1 MTGIYVDLDG
11 VLANF
16 TERYWEVTGEDFSEI
31 EDSVV
36 RWGKLKGKEE
46 GFYRRILPFRG
57 YEQFM
62 KELEA
67 KSLRHRFPLRVLTA
81 LPTVIEFDTAAQEKL
96 DWCRQYL
103 NLVFPVLIVKSS
115 QEKQFVCN
123 QGDILIDDNPRNVAQ
138 WMNCGGIAIR
148 HIDFQDTLIQLGELL

>member
-57 YEQFM
+57 YEQF
-62 KELEA
+62 KIGRA
-67 KSLRHRFPLRVLTA
+67 HV
-81 LPTVIEFDTAAQEKL
+81 
-96 DWCRQYL
+96 
-103 NLVFPVLIVKSS
+103 
-115 QEKQFVCN
+115 
-123 QGDILIDDNPRNVAQ
+123 
-138 WMNCGGIAIR
+138 
-148 HIDFQDTLIQLGELL
+148 

>member
-31 EDSVV
+31 EDSGV

-46 GFYRRILPFRG
+46 GFYREILPYQG

-62 KELEA
+62 KEM
-67 KSLRHRFPLRVLTA
+67 
-81 LPTVIEFDTAAQEKL
+81 
-96 DWCRQYL
+96 
-103 NLVFPVLIVKSS
+103 SS
-115 QEKQFVCN
+115 F
-123 QGDILIDDNPRNVAQ
+123 L
-138 WMNCGGIAIR
+138 
-148 HIDFQDTLIQLGELL
+148 